1 MIWFAIF
8 SISYDSSVLTLTNAV
23 NGVSAT
29 GVSYTPPSQYKN
41 PTNFVWD
48 AQDLTWTED
57 GIILTLT
64 FSVSSTAASGDYSVT
79 LEYDPYDVFDGEGD
93 PIDFEVINATV
104 EVQ

>member
-1 MIWFAIF
+1 MQKSNFLK
-8 SISYDSSVLTLTNAV
+8 SVGRRITQAR
-23 NGVSAT
+23 ADT

-64 FSVSSTAASGDYSVT
+64 FSVSATAASGDYSVT

-93 PIDFEVINATV
+93 PIGFEVFNATI
-104 EVQ
+104 EVR